1 MGSSTNVLRAPWVR
15 LVLVLACVGAGAL
28 ALAVVV
34 RLHDDWSAT
43 PAAQPLTDPA
53 RAGAPAVRI
62 TPGGPVPSVPIVPPA
77 PVAGGCKA
85 VPSRCGYPDVTNTGP
100 APGTVLTPVPS
111 QLRSGTGWEWS
122 DRLASVQITGANA
135 VLTGLDISGPVVI
148 DAPNA
153 TISNSRISACGGAD
167 DGDVVVIRYRAS
179 DPSYRA
185 SGARVVH
192 NTILGTPSGCT
203 HRARSGV
210 RDVFG
215 EAPNAVVDGN
225 NISGTGNGITIESSG
240 TVANNWIHDL
250 GHLPL
255 DHHSGISNHGGAV
268 GVLVHHNTVLLHGQ
282 SFAGGGGV
290 SGAITVYADF
300 GHAQNV
306 TVQDNLISG
315 GSYVVYG
322 GESGDGYQSPA
333 TNVKFISNRFVC
345 GDWLYGPVAAFDP
358 ASSGNVWTGNIC
370 DQSGAPV
377 NP

>member
-1 MGSSTNVLRAPWVR
+1 
-15 LVLVLACVGAGAL
+15 
-28 ALAVVV
+28 
-34 RLHDDWSAT
+34 
-43 PAAQPLTDPA
+43 
-53 RAGAPAVRI
+53 
-62 TPGGPVPSVPIVPPA
+62 
-77 PVAGGCKA
+77 
-85 VPSRCGYPDVTNTGP
+85 
-100 APGTVLTPVPS
+100 
-111 QLRSGTGWEWS
+111 
-122 DRLASVQITGANA
+122 
-135 VLTGLDISGPVVI
+135 
-148 DAPNA
+148 
-153 TISNSRISACGGAD
+153 
-167 DGDVVVIRYRAS
+167 
-179 DPSYRA
+179 
-185 SGARVVH
+185 
-192 NTILGTPSGCT
+192 
-203 HRARSGV
+203 
-210 RDVFG
+210 
-215 EAPNAVVDGN
+215 
-225 NISGTGNGITIESSG
+225 
-240 TVANNWIHDL
+240 VANNWIHDL

-268 GVLVHHNTVLLHGQ
+268 GVLMHHNTVLLHGQ